1 MQTAIGTMP
10 DLINRFVK
18 KDLQPFTQ
26 RLVDKY
32 LRKSAGSVHYPIEW
46 TSDKQRKAF
55 FATDG
60 FGGGIPYKR
69 TNDLVHDWHVVVG
82 VDPEGIAISVYNGSD
97 EAQYVYGDDTG
108 KHQQWFHQNTGW
120 PRFVNAAQVI
130 TLAVS
135 NRFEERAPG
144 VIAAALE
151 GSLQI

>member
-1 MQTAIGTMP
+1 MP

-18 KDLQPFTQ
+18 KDLEPFTQ
-26 RLVDKY
+26 RQLDKY
-32 LRKSAGSVHYPIEW
+32 LRKEPGAVHYPIEW

-69 TNDLVHDWHVVVG
+69 SGELIHDWHVLTTVG
-82 VDPEGIAISVYNGSD
+82 SEGIKIDIYNGSD
-97 EAQYVYGDDTG
+97 SAQYVYGDDTG

-120 PRFVNAAQVI
+120 PRFAQAAQAI

-135 NRFEERAPG
+135 DRFERFAAPFCG
-144 VIAAALE
+144 AAFE
-151 GSLQI
+151 GSLGL